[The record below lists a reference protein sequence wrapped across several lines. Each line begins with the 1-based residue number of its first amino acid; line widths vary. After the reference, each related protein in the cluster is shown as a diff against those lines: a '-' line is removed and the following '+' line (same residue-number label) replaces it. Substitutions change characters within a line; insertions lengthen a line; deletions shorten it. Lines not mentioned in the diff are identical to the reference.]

1 MIFQRLRGPCLV
13 SGLVVVCIFCGCGG
27 GESAR
32 DENAKP
38 HSDPA
43 AAIPSGSSV
52 EYQAASTGA
61 ARPRRTSTRRPDEVW
76 EDADGRRF
84 IGKVPYDV
92 FFDHPLAVASG
103 DQQMSGSTDETARSA
118 PKAGSSASVLHHNET
133 SPTMSIAESLPS
145 RVWDSILPADVLQ
158 SEVIS
163 IRNFLNQK
171 LQSVGRYNSA
181 VTMIPARAATVA
193 VLAGIAMQHSG
204 NISWKE
210 DAGYIRDLAASMNKT
225 PLQRGPADQRRLLGL
240 FENLVDTLNRSR
252 PGGLVAP
259 DPDTPLSEV
268 AEMGLVMKRMEESE
282 HRLRTEVNESS
293 FETRTDLVVH
303 EAAILSGLM
312 HVMMS
317 QSYGFSDDP
326 EFKGFA
332 QQILLSGQAMRDA
345 ADKGNFGEFELSLS
359 RVAGTCQA
367 CHREYKSN

>member
-1 MIFQRLRGPCLV
+1 
-13 SGLVVVCIFCGCGG
+13 
-27 GESAR
+27 
-32 DENAKP
+32 
-38 HSDPA
+38 
-43 AAIPSGSSV
+43 
-52 EYQAASTGA
+52 
-61 ARPRRTSTRRPDEVW
+61 
-76 EDADGRRF
+76 
-84 IGKVPYDV
+84 
-92 FFDHPLAVASG
+92 
-103 DQQMSGSTDETARSA
+103 MSGSTDETARSA